1 MKGFKSGATEVLST
15 EIPLEKDILCLTEGL
30 TYIKMP
36 LPKVRDITI
45 MWEEHVEKA
54 FLLWLAEGILRMVK
68 AIQVYDMITITNV
81 ITSVTRAE
89 MNPIISINFVSE
101 QEICRRGVVSQ

>member
-1 MKGFKSGATEVLST
+1 MKGFKNGTTEVLST

-45 MWEEHVEKA
+45 MREEHVEKA
-54 FLLWLAEGILRMVK
+54 
-68 AIQVYDMITITNV
+68 YD
-81 ITSVTRAE
+81 
-89 MNPIISINFVSE
+89 
-101 QEICRRGVVSQ
+101 